1 MPAPATIGYHIV
13 IKEYSLVVA
22 VSRLQQSGLLLESVR
37 EFPLSSTTEIE
48 ECLKSLAPDGRS
60 DGLTA
65 SVSVR
70 GRGALLRLGTAP
82 VSEWIREPECAS
94 LTPAFQASASV
105 TGDVNGVEKK
115 GQGATLQALLSG
127 ANLESAKALL
137 KQWNVTPSRITVT
150 PFATVGALVSW
161 LQKAGGTVA
170 MLDLGETSS
179 FWLVADRSG
188 LTAIR
193 PSVLTMEAL
202 AEILRLE
209 LGLRFKGAAAKLF
222 FNEQYD
228 FGEVLPRIGARIAE
242 ALKPE
247 LEVLPGSSS
256 ALVFCEGLP
265 ERQAWFGGLL
275 AESLGR
281 KRLEVDAKALFAGA
295 GLACGVGV
303 PALSE
308 VWLGALQTVRSS
320 VAPTSIRLAEWRS
333 MAASSSAPDQEAK
346 PAAAAPAPSSP
357 APVSKSP
364 APAVVAPVRTV
375 ASVQAP
381 AARPAPQE
389 VATKPS
395 PMTVIAGK
403 PYVPGSKAA
412 AAAVAEPVRAAAP
425 SAVAIAEKPVPAP
438 KPAAKVPALV
448 IAPAPSLP
456 KAEPEPARIPQPKSE
471 PPKPPK
477 PPEARGS
484 SVLAYPLPGSKAS
497 SGRAPKEPRQKP
509 PFWKTGAGMAIAAV
523 AVVATAVILW
533 LVTQMQSEKAAITAE
548 KVRAQQ
554 ETQAVMA
561 KAKAAEAKAQAEAA
575 ARRQLESETSA
586 KLASLDAARR
596 AAEAKATRE
605 AAARLANARG
615 GLTVA
620 TNPAGATVKVGSI
633 LSQASPA
640 RFDDLKIGTY
650 PVVVSLPGYDEVR
663 KEVKIQENA
672 TTDLGVIALHRQ
684 TGSVEIV
691 STPVG
696 AHFELR
702 RADSVKLGAQ
712 PRQGV
717 TPASLSDLPTGTYS
731 IAIDYRGVG
740 RQTGTV
746 AIESGGVARSS
757 WEFALGGIEIT
768 STPSD
773 ATVSQAGK
781 VLGRTPLTL
790 ANLHAGTQTYDVSR
804 AGYTTSQVNALI
816 VKGDTRSLNVVLAL
830 SDRIY
835 RLSEL
840 DHEPQV
846 LRSDS
851 LKLPSSLSTST
862 EYRAV
867 IAMTVGR
874 DGVPRDLEIV
884 RSSDPEFGRICKAA
898 AAGWRFKPGTVKGRP
913 VSTRVAIPFVT
924 NPS

>member
-1 MPAPATIGYHIV
+1 MPAPASIGYHIV

-22 VSRLQQSGLLLESVR
+22 VSRLQPSGLLLESVS

-48 ECLKSLAPDGRS
+48 ECLKALAPGGS
-60 DGLTA
+60 PEGLTA

-70 GRGALLRLGTAP
+70 GRGALLRLGSAP
-82 VSEWIREPECAS
+82 VSDWIREPEFAS
-94 LTPAFQASASV
+94 LAPAFQATASV

-115 GQGATLQALLSG
+115 GQGATLQALLPATS
-127 ANLESAKALL
+127 LESAKALL
-137 KQWNVTPSRITVT
+137 KQWNVTPSRITVA

-188 LTAIR
+188 LTAVR
-193 PSVLTMEAL
+193 PSGLTMDAL
-202 AEILRLE
+202 AEILRVE

-228 FGEVLPRIGARIAE
+228 FGEVLPKIGARIAE

-295 GLACGVGV
+295 GLACGAGV

-308 VWLGALQTVRSS
+308 VWLGALQSVRSS

-333 MAASSSAPDQEAK
+333 MASSSSAPEQVVK
-346 PAAAAPAPSSP
+346 PAAAAPAPSGP
-357 APVSKSP
+357 ATVSKSP
-364 APAVVAPVRTV
+364 TPTVTAPVH
-375 ASVQAP
+375 AAP
-381 AARPAPQE
+381 AARHAPQE
-389 VATKPS
+389 VAAKPS

-412 AAAVAEPVRAAAP
+412 ATAVAEPVRATAP
-425 SAVAIAEKPVPAP
+425 SAVAVAEKPAPAP
-438 KPAAKVPALV
+438 KPTAKVPALV

-456 KAEPEPARIPQPKSE
+456 KAEPEPARIPPAKSE

-509 PFWKTGAGMAIAAV
+509 PFWKSGAGMAIAAV

-548 KVRAQQ
+548 KVRAEQ

-561 KAKAAEAKAQAEAA
+561 KAKEAEAKAQAEAA
-575 ARRQLESETSA
+575 ARRQLESETTA

-596 AAEAKATRE
+596 AAEAKASQE

-615 GLTVA
+615 TLTVA
-620 TNPAGATVKVGSI
+620 TNPAGATVKVGPL

-702 RADSVKLGAQ
+702 RADSVMLGAQ

-717 TPASLSDLPTGTYS
+717 TPATLSDLPTGTYS
-731 IAIDYRGVG
+731 IAIDYRGLA

-781 VLGRTPLTL
+781 ILGRTPLTL
-790 ANLHAGTQTYDVSR
+790 ANLPAGTQTYDVTR

-862 EYRAV
+862 AYRAV

-874 DGVPRDLEIV
+874 DGVPRDIEIV
-884 RSSDPEFGRICKAA
+884 RSSDPEFGRICKSA